1 MWRLQALPGSEPPF
15 FQDGEEFRG
24 GGALIRA
31 IGWFTE
37 FASSPSCIQGESAV
51 FAKAPT
57 TTLTEALL
65 MPGWL
70 LGAALV
76 GVLVMAASPLAAEP
90 PPVPPEVIAKNLAEN
105 VLGEQTVKHVTVS
118 SDRRLI
124 DISWESATYKEANSL
139 ETSRDLLKS
148 EAQLATGSIMGIMR
162 PQVIR
167 FAILLGKKTL
177 ASGELSGEKG
187 FSISYALDLGG
198 RFSRSSGIGAL
209 SLISP

>member
-1 MWRLQALPGSEPPF
+1 MQ
-15 FQDGEEFRG
+15 
-24 GGALIRA
+24 
-31 IGWFTE
+31 
-37 FASSPSCIQGESAV
+37 
-51 FAKAPT
+51 
-57 TTLTEALL
+57 
-65 MPGWL
+65 GWL
-70 LGAALV
+70 LGAALA
-76 GVLVMAASPLAAEP
+76 GVLVMAASPLSAEP

-187 FSISYALDLGG
+187 FSISFALDLGG
-198 RFSRSSGIGAL
+198 WFRSAIL
-209 SLISP
+209 N